1 MAGAPKNE
9 DSGFV
14 ALHPLYG
21 LTESDIHTRQLPDDI
36 GKRWKDLAREL
47 GFKKA
52 LIDAIE
58 NENDSYKER
67 CFDLLV
73 RWLEKEGEQGATAE
87 KLATALTSIG
97 LQNLADRLIYQ
108 SNGRRTI
115 CIEIE
120 GTMKLDNAYQTQ
132 IMLGRDS
139 AGRKKFFVWESD
151 ENEFRTSIE
160 DLKNY
165 VNATIEISVKTLE
178 ETEDMKSPEVKDLTV
193 KEHPISEELERLE
206 RKLSNVIKSL
216 EIGDLKEE
224 TFEITKK
231 LDLINRHSRTLQ
243 ELYTKVTGMTG
254 EACKCDEF
262 VRRNFYDF
270 TYHGLRAVHNDLNA
284 RVADLQSEEAHM
296 KKEEKDELKRLL
308 SYQMGRKKQVEYLE
322 RIWMRLFSTPEAQLT
337 KSRSSPP
344 ERETNKPPSDA
355 KYTRSNSEGAR
366 PKEIISRKSKNPFSK
381 WKSEDHDSC
390 VLTAFSETKEGN

>member
-120 GTMKLDNAYQTQ
+120 GTMKLDNAYQ
-132 IMLGRDS
+132 
-139 AGRKKFFVWESD
+139 
-151 ENEFRTSIE
+151 

-366 PKEIISRKSKNPFSK
+366 PKEIISRKLKNPFTK
-381 WKSEDHDSC
+381 RKSEDQASC
-390 VLTAFSETKEGN
+390 VLTAFSETKEGNCS